1 MNDVTEYTI
10 IKRGNVRVTTQ
21 RIMIGPKMHFL
32 SNIVSARMDVNEPNF
47 FLPVFLMLPAAA
59 CLALIALVNMREWAY
74 YLEIGLYVAV
84 AGFIFL
90 LISTRTKYSVR
101 LMGTVGELKIWETTN
116 KEAAETVA
124 IAVNEAIRIR
134 KEASETGVSAA
145 QMASNPNQKRLM
157 SAS

>member
-10 IKRGNVRVTTQ
+10 LKQGNVRVTTQ
-21 RIMIGPKMHFL
+21 RVRIGPKMYFL
-32 SNIVSARMDVNEPNF
+32 SNLVSARMDVNEPNF

-59 CLALIALVNMREWAY
+59 CLSLIALVNMKEWAY
-74 YLEIGLYVAV
+74 YLEIGLYFAV

-101 LMGTVGELKIWETTN
+101 LIGTVGELKIWETAN
-116 KEAAETVA
+116 KETAETVVIA
-124 IAVNEAIRIR
+124 INEAIRIR
-134 KEASETGVSAA
+134 KEASETGLSAA
-145 QMASNPNQKRLM
+145 QMASKPNPKRLM

>member
-32 SNIVSARMDVNEPNF
+32 SNIVSARMEVNEPSF
-47 FLPVFLMLPAAA
+47 FLPVFLMLPVAA

-74 YLEIGLYVAV
+74 YLEIGLYIAV
-84 AGFIFL
+84 AGFVFF
-90 LISTRTKYSVR
+90 LISTGTKYSVR
-101 LMGTVGELKIWETTN
+101 LRGTVGELKIWQTTN
-116 KEAAETVA
+116 KEAAETVTIA
-124 IAVNEAIRIR
+124 INEAIRIR

-157 SAS
+157 STS